1 MVVGGRGRK
10 EKSSEKTSSGRTSIG
25 SCLRGLGFGVVT
37 LLVVLAASRF
47 CGNLVSAPL
56 RAGPLLGLM
65 ELGTRASASNQPSII
80 FPLSSL
86 VTFLL

>member
-1 MVVGGRGRK
+1 MAVGGRGRK

-25 SCLRGLGFGVVT
+25 SCLRGLGLGVVT
-37 LLVVLAASRF
+37 LLVVLSRF